1 MKVKKFIV
9 FGMGLMILVA
19 SCDRHPSF
27 STSSEALEGCKEQLE
42 KLKKTQDVSIEELA
56 SLTSTWLEVQDSAY
70 SVFSR
75 DSSLDI
81 KSPMAVAYFM
91 VSDSIRGEISRL
103 AFSKPRSLR
112 DVMYF
117 KQNTASQREKLD
129 KSAIYQ
135 DAVKFYGQLDEY
147 QLYPNLQSTLMAY
160 GKLLSSTK
168 VFKNGEELVKF
179 IALEDKCFRSLMK
192 YLSQVDTESL
202 QHLTLATTRVF
213 DGLYSSV
220 GNQVDDVNDRTM
232 LYLSMRF
239 NRRIIQNALACKEDI
254 QARKRLSSTQRANYR
269 WMLIQPF
276 MAIDDYSAA
285 VLTSEQKEQLLA
297 LSDEL
302 PGLLEKLDTK
312 KKITDKENNLTSVLS
327 EYFLKSYLS
336 SIL

>member
-1 MKVKKFIV
+1 MKVKKLIV

-27 STSSEALEGCKEQLE
+27 SNSSEALEGCKEQLE
-42 KLKKTQDVSIEELA
+42 KLKITQDVSIEELS
-56 SLTSTWLEVQDSAY
+56 SLTSSWLEVQDSAY
-70 SVFSR
+70 SVFAK

-91 VSDSIRGEISRL
+91 VSDSIRAEISRL
-103 AFSKPRSLR
+103 AFAKPRSLR

-117 KQNTASQREKLD
+117 KQQTASKREQLE

-135 DAVKFYGQLDEY
+135 DAVKFYGKLDEY
-147 QLYPNLQSTLMAY
+147 PLYPNLQATLSAY

-168 VFKNGEELVKF
+168 LFKNGDELMRF
-179 IALEDKCFRSLMK
+179 ISLEDKCFRSLMK

-202 QHLTLATTRVF
+202 QHLTMATTQVF
-213 DGLYSSV
+213 DGLYASV
-220 GNQVDDVNDRTM
+220 GKQVDDVNDRTM

-254 QARKRLSSTQRANYR
+254 QARKRLSATQRANYR

-285 VLTSEQKEQLLA
+285 VLTGEQREQLLA

-302 PGLLEKLDTK
+302 PLLLEKLDTK
-312 KKITDKENNLTSVLS
+312 KKVTDKENNLTSVLS